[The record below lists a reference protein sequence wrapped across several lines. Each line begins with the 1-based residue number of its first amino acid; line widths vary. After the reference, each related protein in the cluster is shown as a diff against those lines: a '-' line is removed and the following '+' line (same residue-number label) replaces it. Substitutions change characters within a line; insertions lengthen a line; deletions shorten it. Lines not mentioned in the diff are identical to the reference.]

1 MHIALIAE
9 THFGNTAEI
18 ADALAAGARQTGATV
33 TRLDAAATHLPP
45 GTDLLV
51 LAAPTHSG
59 GLSTP
64 RSRAQ
69 AVSQGA
75 PESGRGVREWIAG
88 AQLPDG
94 LPAHAVATV
103 TGPHSGSASRAI
115 VELLN
120 RRGLTATSRGDF
132 TVAGTRG
139 PLVEGEITR
148 AREVGR
154 VLAGGGVP
162 TPVPAPVARRSPRR
176 GWLARL
182 LG

>member
-18 ADALAAGARQTGATV
+18 ADALAAGAKQAGATV
-33 TRLDAAATHLPP
+33 SRVDAAATHLLP

-51 LAAPTHSG
+51 LAAPTHNG

-75 PESGRGVREWIAG
+75 PESGRGVREWIAS
-88 AQLPDG
+88 AHLADG
-94 LPAHAVATV
+94 LAAHAVATV

-115 VELLN
+115 VDLLN
-120 RRGLTATSRGDF
+120 RRGLTASRGDF
-132 TVAGTRG
+132 TVAGSRG
-139 PLVEGEITR
+139 PLIEGEIAR

-162 TPVPAPVARRSPRR
+162 APAPALVAPRASRR

>member
-1 MHIALIAE
+1 MPAMSTVASPALGQGALGVLQQAS
-9 THFGNTAEI
+9 TLMTARG
-18 ADALAAGARQTGATV
+18 DTYLS
-33 TRLDAAATHLPP
+33 
-45 GTDLLV
+45 TDLLV

>member
-18 ADALAAGARQTGATV
+18 ADALAAGARQAGATV
-33 TRLDAAATHLPP
+33 TRVDAAATHLPP

-94 LPAHAVATV
+94 LTAHAVATV
-103 TGPHSGSASRAI
+103 TGPRYFWS
-115 VELLN
+115 
-120 RRGLTATSRGDF
+120 
-132 TVAGTRG
+132 
-139 PLVEGEITR
+139 
-148 AREVGR
+148 
-154 VLAGGGVP
+154 
-162 TPVPAPVARRSPRR
+162 
-176 GWLARL
+176 
-182 LG
+182 